1 MPARAMMAAD
11 QAWAVWRRRL
21 GSAFRTAL
29 ACAMVGC
36 ITLYG
41 PSSLQNQLAFPA
53 FSYVTAVIIVSDA
66 TLGDSVRGCW
76 HALYATVQVVPPSML
91 SLWVLGPA
99 RFSSVGLA
107 AIMVA
112 LSAFAVALPEST
124 HLMAKRIAFGQIV
137 IVYVGAVIHGDQ
149 TGAVMHPLHV
159 ASSTALGAFAS
170 VLALLLPYPR
180 LACCEVRKLCR
191 LYAENASE
199 RINLFMKAFCAQ
211 DNPTA
216 VETISQAKPL
226 AETGTKF
233 LQSIKLIQEGVM
245 WERPNIRLLKP
256 GSLNPGERL
265 QEMEMPIRG
274 MEIALT
280 SPSFPVCI
288 TNQELSEILLRV
300 ELQISL
306 KLEQAKRFPLLE
318 TTTAPEMKGESLDQ
332 FLQYLKINSATQKC
346 LPAFF
351 FLFCLK
357 LLQDDSTI
365 TQNIQPVIDSSQKP
379 KTEESRDSQEQA
391 KYSSKRI
398 CTNWHWI
405 PRNETLVFAF
415 KCSLSL
421 GLAVLFGLLFNKENG
436 YWSGLTI
443 AISFATGRQATF
455 TVANARAQGTAM
467 GSVYGVVGCF
477 IFQRFSDIRF
487 LPLLPWIIFTSFL
500 RHSSMYGQAG
510 GISAVIGALLILG
523 RKGYGSPGEF
533 AIARL
538 TEAFIG
544 LFCFIM
550 VELLLQPTRAVNLAK
565 SQLSQTLGTLR
576 ECIEE
581 VVLCS
586 RQKEMPTSIF
596 QALREKQNR
605 LKAHITELE
614 LFTGQAELEPDFWF
628 LPFRVACYSKLLR
641 SLSKMADLLHFMN
654 YSMELLLQ
662 ASQRCGPAWMEIQE
676 HMTTDLDIFRK
687 NVASSL
693 KCLEKIALIKSLTVF
708 EKEFQDKKINHNLEL
723 GKALKANVC
732 ILSTDE
738 EEEKIL
744 NSFLQHSTEVTDQ
757 IHSNQIEEEPKSQ
770 MVLCLSA
777 LGFCISGLMRE
788 MKDIEREIR
797 ELIRWDNPTCCINF
811 YEICHKIDS
820 L

>member
-265 QEMEMPIRG
+265 QEMEMPIR
-274 MEIALT
+274 
-280 SPSFPVCI
+280 
-288 TNQELSEILLRV
+288 
-300 ELQISL
+300 
-306 KLEQAKRFPLLE
+306 
-318 TTTAPEMKGESLDQ
+318 
-332 FLQYLKINSATQKC
+332 
-346 LPAFF
+346 
-351 FLFCLK
+351 
-357 LLQDDSTI
+357 
-365 TQNIQPVIDSSQKP
+365 
-379 KTEESRDSQEQA
+379 
-391 KYSSKRI
+391 
-398 CTNWHWI
+398 
-405 PRNETLVFAF
+405 
-415 KCSLSL
+415 
-421 GLAVLFGLLFNKENG
+421 
-436 YWSGLTI
+436 
-443 AISFATGRQATF
+443 GRQATF